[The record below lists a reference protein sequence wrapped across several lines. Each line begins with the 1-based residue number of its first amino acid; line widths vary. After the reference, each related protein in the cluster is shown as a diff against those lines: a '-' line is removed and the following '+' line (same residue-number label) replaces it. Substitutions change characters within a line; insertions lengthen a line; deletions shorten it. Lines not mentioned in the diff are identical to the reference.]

1 MSFLCRFSFFAFILE
16 NYFRSAEGVWGSVRA
31 SLGTQGI
38 WVMWLSEGTGARKA
52 PAEGCRSCWEDSAA
66 TSVWGHVPGY
76 PVSQGVAILCHTLG
90 QTFCPL
96 CLASSSIINPQCCQ
110 IKTEGGKCHVCHP
123 PTWASE
129 SSSVLSP
136 TSGLAAHLSL
146 WPDEWCLSGGQ
157 PGIFSLTLQG
167 VRPYSS
173 GVELQS
179 DALSNPVSACL
190 VQIEFFADFTYK
202 LTGFEWNVRKPI
214 ADMNTK
220 NSWHGL

>member
-1 MSFLCRFSFFAFILE
+1 MFAKFLSRADKLPSNNALQKKIPIINRGCNALGYSSPSVQKIADSISFSEGSFAGKAIMSFLCLFSFFAFILE

-123 PTWASE
+123 PT
-129 SSSVLSP
+129 
-136 TSGLAAHLSL
+136 
-146 WPDEWCLSGGQ
+146 
-157 PGIFSLTLQG
+157 
-167 VRPYSS
+167 
-173 GVELQS
+173 
-179 DALSNPVSACL
+179 
-190 VQIEFFADFTYK
+190 
-202 LTGFEWNVRKPI
+202 
-214 ADMNTK
+214 
-220 NSWHGL
+220 